1 MATTADIKKGLC
13 IEFNGKPYSIVDF
26 QHVKP
31 GKGPAFVRTKLKN
44 LETGKVID
52 NTFTSGFKID
62 VIRVERR
69 KYQYL
74 YEDDMGMNFMHTE
87 TFEQLPMS
95 KSLID
100 NPLLLKE
107 GMEVEVL
114 FNAENETPLQLDL
127 PPFVELEVT
136 YSEPGIKGDTSS
148 STALK
153 PATVETGAIIMVP
166 LFVNMGDIIKIDTRD
181 ASYSERVKK

>member
-13 IEFNGKPYSIVDF
+13 IMYNGKPCSIVDF

-87 TFEQLPMS
+87 TFEQIPLP
-95 KSLID
+95 KQLLD

-114 FNAENETPLQLDL
+114 FNADDEAPLQLDL
-127 PPFVELEVT
+127 PPFIEMEVT
-136 YSEPGIKGDTSS
+136 YTEPGLKGDTSS

-153 PATVETGAIIMVP
+153 PATLDTGLEIMVP
-166 LFVNMGDIIKIDTRD
+166 LFVNEGDWIKVDTRD

>member
-13 IEFNGKPYSIVDF
+13 INYNGKPYSIIDF

-44 LETGKVID
+44 LESGKIID
-52 NTFTSGFKID
+52 NTFSSGFKID
-62 VIRVERR
+62 VIRIERR

-74 YEDDMGMNFMHTE
+74 YEDDMGMNFMNSE
-87 TFEQLPMS
+87 NFEQIPIS
-95 KSLID
+95 KTLID

-107 GMEVEVL
+107 GMEIEVL
-114 FNAENETPLQLDL
+114 FNADEETPLQVDL
-127 PPFVELEVT
+127 PPFVEMQVT
-136 YSEPGIKGDTSS
+136 YTEPGIKGDTSS

-153 PATVETGAIIMVP
+153 PATLNTGLEIMVP
-166 LFVNMGDIIKIDTRD
+166 LFVNEGDWLKVDTRD

>member
-13 IEFNGKPYSIVDF
+13 FVFNGKPCTVVDF

-52 NTFTSGFKID
+52 NTFTSGVKLD

-74 YEDDMGMNFMHTE
+74 YKDDMGMNFMHTE
-87 TFEQLPMS
+87 TFEQLPLDA
-95 KSLID
+95 KLID

-114 FNAENETPLQLDL
+114 FNADDETPLQLDL
-127 PPFVELEVT
+127 PPFIEMEVT
-136 YSEPGIKGDTSS
+136 YTEPGIKGDTSS

-153 PATVETGAIIMVP
+153 PATLETGIEIMVP
-166 LFVNMGDIIKIDTRD
+166 LFVNEGDILKVDTRD

>member
-13 IEFNGKPYSIVDF
+13 MNYNGKPYTIIDF

-31 GKGPAFVRTKLKN
+31 GKGPAFVRTKLRN

-87 TFEQLPMS
+87 TFEQIPIS
-95 KSLID
+95 KTLID

-107 GMEVEVL
+107 GMEIEVL
-114 FNAENETPLQLDL
+114 FNADEEMPLQIDL
-127 PPFVELEVT
+127 PPFIEMEVT
-136 YSEPGIKGDTSS
+136 YTEPGIKGDTSS

-153 PATVETGAIIMVP
+153 PATLDTGLEIMVP
-166 LFVNMGDIIKIDTRD
+166 LFVNEGDFIKVDTRD

>member
-13 IEFNGKPYSIVDF
+13 FIFNGKPCSVVDF

-31 GKGPAFVRTKLKN
+31 GKGPAFVRTKLKQ
-44 LETGKVID
+44 LETGKIVD
-52 NTFTSGFKID
+52 NTFTSGVKIE

-74 YEDDMGMNFMHTE
+74 YEDDFGMNFMHTE
-87 TFEQLPMS
+87 TFEQIPLDP
-95 KSLID
+95 KLID
-100 NPLLLKE
+100 NPLLIKE

-114 FNAENETPLQLDL
+114 FNADDEAPLQLDL
-127 PPFVELEVT
+127 PPFVEMKVVYT
-136 YSEPGIKGDTSS
+136 EPGIKGDTSS

-153 PATVETGAIIMVP
+153 PAKLETGIEIMVP
-166 LFVNMGDIIKIDTRD
+166 LFVNEGDLLKIDTRD

>member
-13 IEFNGKPYSIVDF
+13 INYNGKPFSIVDF

-44 LETGKVID
+44 LETGKIID

-87 TFEQLPMS
+87 TFEQIPIDKKL
-95 KSLID
+95 LD

-114 FNAENETPLQLDL
+114 FNANDETPLQLDL
-127 PPFVELEVT
+127 PPFVEMEVT
-136 YSEPGIKGDTSS
+136 YTEPGIKGDTSS

-153 PATVETGAIIMVP
+153 PATLDTGLEIMVP
-166 LFVNMGDIIKIDTRD
+166 LFVNEGDWLKIDTRD
-181 ASYSERVKK
+181 ASYSERIKK

>member
-13 IEFNGKPYSIVDF
+13 INYNGKPFSIVDF

-44 LETGKVID
+44 LETGKIID

-87 TFEQLPMS
+87 TFEQIPLD
-95 KSLID
+95 KALLD

-114 FNAENETPLQLDL
+114 FNADDESPLQLDL
-127 PPFVELEVT
+127 PPFVEMQVT
-136 YSEPGIKGDTSS
+136 YTEPGVKGDTSS

-153 PATVETGAIIMVP
+153 PATLDSGLEIMVP
-166 LFVNMGDIIKIDTRD
+166 LFVNEGDWLKVDTRD

>member
-1 MATTADIKKGLC
+1 MASTADIKKGLC
-13 IEFNGKPYSIVDF
+13 MNYNGKPYTIVDF

-44 LETGKVID
+44 LETGKTID

-74 YEDDMGMNFMHTE
+74 FQDDFGMNFMHTE
-87 TFEQLPMS
+87 TFEQIPLEA
-95 KSLID
+95 KLID
-100 NPLLLKE
+100 NPLLIKE

-114 FNAENETPLQLDL
+114 FNADDETPLQLDL
-127 PPFVELEVT
+127 PPFIEMKVT
-136 YSEPGIKGDTSS
+136 YTEPGIKGDTSS

-153 PATVETGAIIMVP
+153 PATVETGLIVMVP
-166 LFVNMGDIIKIDTRD
+166 LFINEGDVLKIDTRD

>member
-13 IEFNGKPYSIVDF
+13 INYNGKPMTIVDF

-44 LETGKVID
+44 LETGKIID

-87 TFEQLPMS
+87 TFEQIPLS
-95 KSLID
+95 KTLLD

-114 FNAENETPLQLDL
+114 FNADDESPLQLDL
-127 PPFVELEVT
+127 PPFVEMEVT
-136 YSEPGIKGDTSS
+136 YTEPGIKGDTSS

-153 PATVETGAIIMVP
+153 PATLDTGLEIMVP
-166 LFVNMGDIIKIDTRD
+166 LFINEGDWLKVDTRD

>member
-13 IEFNGKPYSIVDF
+13 INYNGKPYSIIDF

-44 LETGKVID
+44 LESGKTID

-74 YEDDMGMNFMHTE
+74 YEDDMGMNFMNAE
-87 TFEQLPMS
+87 TFEQIPIP
-95 KSLID
+95 KTLIS
-100 NPLLLKE
+100 NPLLIKE
-107 GMEVEVL
+107 GMEIEVL
-114 FNAENETPLQLDL
+114 FNADEEMPLQIDL
-127 PPFVELEVT
+127 PPFVEMEVT
-136 YSEPGIKGDTSS
+136 YTEPGIKGDTSS

-153 PATVETGAIIMVP
+153 PATLDTGLEIMVP
-166 LFVNMGDIIKIDTRD
+166 LFVNEGDWLKVDTRD

>member
-13 IEFNGKPYSIVDF
+13 FMYNGKPCTVIDF

-31 GKGPAFVRTKLKN
+31 GKGPAFVRTKIKN
-44 LETGKVID
+44 LESGKIVD
-52 NTFTSGFKID
+52 NTFSSGVKID

-74 YEDDMGMNFMHTE
+74 YEDDLGMNFMNTE
-87 TFEQLPMS
+87 TFDQIPIE
-95 KSLID
+95 KKLID
-100 NPLLLKE
+100 NPLLIKE

-114 FNAENETPLQLDL
+114 FNAEDESPLQLDL
-127 PPFVELEVT
+127 PAYIELEVT
-136 YSEPGIKGDTSS
+136 YTEPGIKGDTSS

-153 PATVETGAIIMVP
+153 AATVETGLEVMVP
-166 LFVNMGDIIKIDTRD
+166 LFVNEGDVLKIDTSN
-181 ASYSERVKK
+181 ATYKERVKK

>member
-13 IEFNGKPYSIVDF
+13 INYNGKPYSIIDF

-44 LETGKVID
+44 LESGKIID

-74 YEDDMGMNFMHTE
+74 YEDDMGMNFMNTE
-87 TFEQLPMS
+87 TFDQIPIS
-95 KSLID
+95 KKLID

-107 GMEVEVL
+107 GMEIEVL
-114 FNAENETPLQLDL
+114 FNADEETPLQIDL
-127 PPFVELEVT
+127 PPFIEMEVT
-136 YSEPGIKGDTSS
+136 YTEPGIKGDTSS

-153 PATVETGAIIMVP
+153 PATLDTGLKIMVP
-166 LFVNMGDIIKIDTRD
+166 LFVNEGDWIKVDTRD

>member
-13 IEFNGKPYSIVDF
+13 INYNGKPFTIVDF

-44 LETGKVID
+44 LETGKLID

-74 YEDDMGMNFMHTE
+74 YEDDLGMNFMHTE
-87 TFEQLPMS
+87 TFEQIPLS
-95 KSLID
+95 KALMD

-114 FNAENETPLQLDL
+114 FNADNETPLQLDL
-127 PPFVELEVT
+127 PPFIEMEVVYT
-136 YSEPGIKGDTSS
+136 EPGIKGDTSS

-153 PATVETGAIIMVP
+153 PAKLDTGLEVMVP
-166 LFVNMGDIIKIDTRD
+166 LFINEGDWIKVDTRD